1 VSSGW
6 LEQLRDSR
14 GLPRQI
20 RVDNG
25 PEFISAKLV
34 AWCEEHEVK
43 LHHIQPGK
51 PTQNAYIE
59 RFNRSFRHE
68 VLQAHL
74 FGSLEEVREHAWDWL
89 VRYNEERPHAAL
101 GNLPPSRFREQQTKI
116 KSLID
121 GEAYNRKWQGE
132 PSKARAHQRG
142 ALCLV

>member
-1 VSSGW
+1 M
-6 LEQLRDSR
+6 
-14 GLPRQI
+14 PRQI

-34 AWCEEHEVK
+34 AWCEAHDVK

-74 FGSLEEVREHAWDWL
+74 FGSLDDVREHAWDWL

-101 GNLPPSRFREQQTKI
+101 GNLPPSRFRQQHQQQTNLGNSPI
-116 KSLID
+116 
-121 GEAYNRKWQGE
+121 
-132 PSKARAHQRG
+132 
-142 ALCLV
+142 